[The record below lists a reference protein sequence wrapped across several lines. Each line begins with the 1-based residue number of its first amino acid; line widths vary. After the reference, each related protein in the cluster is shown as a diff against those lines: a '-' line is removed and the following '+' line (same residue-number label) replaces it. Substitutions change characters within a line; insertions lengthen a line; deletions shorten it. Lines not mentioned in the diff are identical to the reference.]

1 MTSLI
6 TKAFFSSKIL
16 ILEKDLCFEHNIL
29 KWGQEMKRGAEIR
42 ANSSLLHLIA
52 SLQLIFIA
60 GQNPII
66 QQKAA

>member
-6 TKAFFSSKIL
+6 SKVFFSSKIL
-16 ILEKDLCFEHNIL
+16 ILEKDLCFKDIIL
-29 KWGQEMKRGAEIR
+29 KWGQEMKYGAEIR
-42 ANSSLLHLIA
+42 ANLSLIHLIA

-60 GQNPII
+60 GLNPII

>member
-6 TKAFFSSKIL
+6 SKVLFSSKIL
-16 ILEKDLCFEHNIL
+16 ILEKDLCFKDIIL
-29 KWGQEMKRGAEIR
+29 KWGQEIKCRAEIR
-42 ANSSLLHLIA
+42 ATSLIHLIA

-60 GQNPII
+60 GLNPVI